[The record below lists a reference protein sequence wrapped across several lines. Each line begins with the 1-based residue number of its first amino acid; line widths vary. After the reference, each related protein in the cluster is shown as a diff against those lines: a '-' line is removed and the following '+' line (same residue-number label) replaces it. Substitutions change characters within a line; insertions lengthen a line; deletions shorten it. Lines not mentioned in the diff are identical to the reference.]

1 LLIILLL
8 IRGVEPSCSAADIK
22 KAYRKAALRHH
33 PDKVLIAF
41 DDFILIL
48 QYRAFLLTL
57 L

>member
-1 LLIILLL
+1 MLIILLL